1 MSECKWGHGNWCM
14 THETSGSG
22 ICLKDTAALR
32 AKVEELQA
40 TFDKTG
46 DGPHLHLG
54 CQRRERASEARVRE
68 LEAQVEQAAVLYV
81 TDPEIVRLRGALTAQ
96 YECLSHAEAEVGRLI
111 DWQAEATRLAVQV
124 ENLEHELGQV
134 NERLRRIVGYINSV
148 AKFAWEMKDDGVA
161 ADLARECARKAEIE
175 EASGETACSCTTG
188 EVRDPQDRVPAP
200 AEA

>member
-1 MSECKWGHGNWCM
+1 MNDECRFDNAHHPRICM
-14 THETSGSG
+14 THLEQTG
-22 ICLKDTAALR
+22 KDHSAALCTHALAALR
-32 AKVEELQA
+32 EQVRGLEVTIARMDDVPSRLQLLEQN
-40 TFDKTG
+40 
-46 DGPHLHLG
+46 HVL
-54 CQRRERASEARVRE
+54 EVRV
-68 LEAQVEQAAVLYV
+68 V
-81 TDPEIVRLRGALTAQ
+81 
-96 YECLSHAEAEVGRLI
+96 

-124 ENLEHELGQV
+124 ENLEHELGRV